1 MHEDHRNLHR
11 RMVRPAPEG
20 LTRRALLGAAGTALA
35 APALAQQAW
44 PNRPIRLIVPFAPGG
59 SSDVLGRLIQPGLG
73 AALGQP
79 IIVENRSGAG
89 SMLGTEAVARAP
101 ADGYTL
107 LLADLPYTIV
117 PSLQAR
123 MPYDVE
129 KDLVPVAMVGV
140 APLLIF
146 GHPSLPVQNAAEFA
160 VLAKAQPGHFTY
172 GSGGVGAASHMMGE
186 LFQAVTGTE
195 LTHVPYRG
203 GGPAIQDLA
212 AGNINTV
219 FVTVASAAPQ
229 LSSGQIRGLG
239 VMAAERMRS
248 HPDIPTFREQGID
261 LIAEHWWGLLAPAGT
276 PAPVIEKI
284 AAAMP
289 AVLAAS
295 DMAPRLEA
303 LAVIAR
309 PDGPAAFGQRIREDL
324 VRYRDIARSRGITAQ

>member
-1 MHEDHRNLHR
+1 MHEDHRDLHR
-11 RMVRPAPEG
+11 RLVRAAAPR
-20 LTRRALLGAAGTALA
+20 LTRRALLGAGATALA
-35 APALAQQAW
+35 APALAQQDW
-44 PNRPIRLIVPFAPGG
+44 PNRSIRLIVPFAPGG
-59 SSDVLGRLIQPGLG
+59 SSDVLARLIQPGLA

-79 IIVENRSGAG
+79 VVVENRSGAG

-117 PSLQAR
+117 PALQAR

-146 GHPSLPVQNAAEFA
+146 GHPSLHVQNAAEFA
-160 VLAKAQPGHFTY
+160 ALAKARPGHYTF

-186 LFQAVTGTE
+186 LFQIATGTQ

-229 LSSGQIRGLG
+229 LASGQIVGLG
-239 VMAAERMRS
+239 VMATERMRS
-248 HPDIPTFREQGID
+248 HPTIPTFREQGIE
-261 LIAEHWWGLLAPAGT
+261 LVAEHWWGLLAPART
-276 PAPVIEKI
+276 PEPIVQKI

-289 AVLAAS
+289 GVIGAAE
-295 DMAPRLEA
+295 MAPRLEA
-303 LAVIAR
+303 LAVIPR
-309 PDGPAAFGQRIREDL
+309 PDGPGPFGERIRADL
-324 VRYRDIARSRGITAQ
+324 ARYGEIARARGITAQ